1 MDSKSLL
8 APPAPI
14 RTSVTL
20 LLVSSHPDS
29 PSTDLEDLSPSSTSP
44 DHSPL
49 SLHVPLSPT
58 AKSLGG
64 DTLRSRAESFNSTA
78 ETSRSRANS
87 FNSRAETARSRG
99 NSDLT
104 TLRSRFEGD
113 DWTTEEALRP
123 GKTNAKDFEVDDNP
137 FAFSPGQLNKTLNP
151 KSLAAYRALGGI
163 LGLEKG
169 LQTDLVAGLSV
180 DETSIPEKV
189 SFEEATSPTGSKKPL
204 DARRI
209 IAQDAI
215 VTDREVK
222 GQFQDRKRVFKDNR
236 LPAKKAVSIWR
247 LFWNAYNDRVLI
259 ILTAAAVISLA
270 LGIYE
275 AVGQTPAPG
284 EGQSLDWVEGLA
296 IMVAIV
302 IVVLVTGVND
312 YRREKQFTALNAKK
326 DDRQVKA
333 IRSGKSVMISVFD
346 VMVGD
351 ILHLESGDSV
361 PADGVLISGHGVRCD
376 ESSATG
382 ESDAMKKTGGSEVW
396 QRMIEGTATSKLDPF
411 IISGSK
417 VLEGVGTY
425 LVTSVG
431 VNSSFGKIMMG
442 IQTENE
448 ETPLQAKLARMAN
461 WIGVLGTSAAGLLFF
476 ILLFRFVAGLSGN
489 TDSPAKRGQTFLDI
503 LIVAITIIVV
513 AVPEGLPVAVT
524 LALSFATKKMF
535 KENNLVRHL
544 RACETMGNA
553 TTICSDKTGTLT
565 QNKMTVVAGLL
576 GTEINFAR
584 DLDMN
589 DDDDDTNVL
598 TLPSAFR
605 KMSSTVRNLLLQ
617 SVAINSTAF
626 EGEEDGKA
634 TYLGSKTET
643 ALLTMAKEFLG
654 MGPVAEERAGVE
666 VVQLFPFD
674 SDRKCMGVV
683 IRLGSGSYR
692 LLVKGAAEIML
703 NHATQELANVSEES
717 LDTVVLSES
726 ASNRVAA
733 NIEDFATQSL
743 RTIAMLYRD
752 YPQWPPAEASNLEGD
767 RSMAQF
773 EDVFDDM
780 VFLGVV
786 GIQDPLR
793 DGVAYSVKRCQDA
806 GITVRMVTGD
816 NITTASAIA
825 RQCGI
830 LTGKHVMEGPK
841 FRQLSDDEMDAILP
855 NLQVLARSSPEDKR
869 ILVSRLKHLG
879 ETVAVTGDGTNDGPA
894 LKMADVGFSMGIA
907 GTEVAKEAS
916 AIILMDDNFSSIV
929 KAVMWGRSVNDAVSK
944 FLQFQITVNITA
956 VILAFISAVASK
968 EMHSVLSAVQLL
980 WVNLIMDTFAAL
992 ALATDAPTEKIL
1004 DRKPTPKRAPLIT
1017 TNMWKMIIGQAI
1029 YQLLVTFVL
1038 YFAGYNI
1045 LGYNDNCLPKY
1056 LTQSYLEDCPNLS
1069 GLALQTCQVATCSDT
1084 MHTELN
1090 TMVFNTFVWM
1100 QIFNEFN
1107 NRRLDNKL
1115 NIFEGVLKN
1124 YFFIGINCIMVAGQ
1138 IMIIFVGGKAFQ
1150 IKRIDGVQWAVC
1162 ILCALPCLLWAVV
1175 LRCIPDKYAAMVFGF
1190 VARLWMAVARP
1201 IMRILSIV
1209 FTPVGKGWAKLSRHV
1224 FSPAKRFSRRTA
1236 GKVWKKKSADEMV
1249 RGKGDAPAADVEAGD
1264 ASELRHVAPPKT
1276 PPQQQ
1281 QQQASAGF
1289 GLQPP
1294 PITLTTAS

>member
-1 MDSKSLL
+1 MLQ
-8 APPAPI
+8 
-14 RTSVTL
+14 
-20 LLVSSHPDS
+20 SHQPDS
-29 PSTDLEDLSPSSTSP
+29 PNSDHTDLTLSSTSAE
-44 DHSPL
+44 HFPL
-49 SLHVPLSPT
+49 SLQVPSSPT

-64 DTLRSRAESFNSTA
+64 DTLRSRADSFNSTA
-78 ETSRSRANS
+78 NTSRSRSNS

-99 NSDLT
+99 YSDLT
-104 TLRSRFEGD
+104 TLKSRFEGD

-123 GKTNAKDFEVDDNP
+123 DKTNAKDFEVHDSP

-163 LGLEKG
+163 YGLERG

-180 DETSIPEKV
+180 DETSISESI
-189 SFEEATSPTGSKKPL
+189 SFEEATSTEGSKKPAH
-204 DARRI
+204 ARPF
-209 IAQDAI
+209 IAQDVV

-222 GQFQDRKRVFKDNR
+222 GQFYDRRRIFKDNR

-247 LFWNAYNDRVLI
+247 LFWNAYNDRVLL

-275 AVGQTPAPG
+275 ALGQKPEPG
-284 EGQSLDWVEGLA
+284 QGQSLDWVEGLA

-302 IVVLVTGVND
+302 IVVLVTGLND
-312 YRREKQFTALNAKK
+312 YRREKQFSALNAKK

-351 ILHLESGDSV
+351 ILHLESGDSI
-361 PADGVLISGHGVRCD
+361 PADGILVGGHGVRCD

-382 ESDAMKKTGGSEVW
+382 ESDAMKKTSGAEVW

-448 ETPLQAKLARMAN
+448 ETPLQVKLAKMAN

-476 ILLFRFVAGLSGN
+476 ILLFRFLAGLSGN

-565 QNKMTVVAGLL
+565 QNRMTVVAGLL
-576 GTEINFAR
+576 GTLINFAR
-584 DLDMN
+584 DNDMN
-589 DDDDDTNVL
+589 DEDKKVL
-598 TLPSAFR
+598 TLASAFGQ
-605 KMSSTVRNLLLQ
+605 MSSTARNLLLQ

-643 ALLTMAKEFLG
+643 ALLTMAKDFLG

-683 IRLGSGSYR
+683 IRLASGSYR

-703 NHATQELANVSEES
+703 EHATQELADVSGES
-717 LDTVVLSES
+717 LETTVLSES
-726 ASNRVAA
+726 AALRVSD

-752 YPQWPPAEASNLEGD
+752 FPQWPPAEAQTLEED

-793 DGVAYSVKRCQDA
+793 DGVAHSVQRCQDA
-806 GITVRMVTGD
+806 GIVVRMVTGD

-830 LTGKHVMEGPK
+830 KTEKGLVMEGPK
-841 FRQLSDDEMDAILP
+841 FRQLSDEDMDAILP
-855 NLQVLARSSPEDKR
+855 KLQVLARSSPDDKR
-869 ILVSRLKHLG
+869 ILVSRLKHLR

-956 VILAFISAVASK
+956 VILAFVSAVASDK
-968 EMHSVLSAVQLL
+968 MHSVLSAVQLL

-1017 TNMWKMIIGQAI
+1017 TNMWKMIIGQVI

-1038 YFAGYNI
+1038 YFAGYTI
-1045 LGYNDNCLPKY
+1045 LGYNDRCLPRDLSQTY
-1056 LTQSYLEDCPNLS
+1056 LNECRNLS
-1069 GLALQTCQVATCSDT
+1069 LTGTALDSCAVGKCTDT
-1084 MHTELN
+1084 MHTQLN

-1115 NIFEGVLKN
+1115 NIFEGVLRN
-1124 YFFIGINCIMVAGQ
+1124 YFFIGINCIMVGGQ
-1138 IMIIFVGGKAFQ
+1138 IMIVFVGGKAFQ
-1150 IKRIDGVQWAVC
+1150 ITRIDGIQWAVC

-1175 LRCIPDKYAAMVFGF
+1175 LRCVPDVYAAKVFT
-1190 VARLWMAVARP
+1190 VVSRVWMAGARP
-1201 IMRILSIV
+1201 LMRVLAVLFKPVRKAWTALSD
-1209 FTPVGKGWAKLSRHV
+1209 HV
-1224 FSPAKRFSRRTA
+1224 FAPAKRFARRMV
-1236 GKVWKKKSADEMV
+1236 GKVWKRKATDEEDH
-1249 RGKGDAPAADVEAGD
+1249 RGKGTAAPGPGAADVEARG
-1264 ASELRHVAPPKT
+1264 ETEMKRLAPPRT
-1276 PPQQQ
+1276 PPQQ
-1281 QQQASAGF
+1281 ANSGF
-1289 GLQPP
+1289 GMQPP